1 MPTVTSTHTRGQGQD
16 AEDLALLHLRQ
27 RGLELVARNYRMPG
41 RAGYE
46 IDLIMKTGD
55 GTLVFIEVRQ
65 RHNSLYGGGAATV
78 SWHKQRR
85 IIRAASHFLLRV
97 RRLPPIRFDVVDVQ
111 GSRVQWLPGAFDATG
126 AV

>member
-1 MPTVTSTHTRGQGQD
+1 VADVKSTHTRGQGQD
-16 AEDLALLHLRQ
+16 AEDFALRYLRQ
-27 RGLELVARNYRMPG
+27 QGLDLVARNHRMPG

-65 RHNSLYGGGAATV
+65 RHNTLFGGAAATV

-85 IIRAASHFLLRV
+85 IIRAATHFLLRV
-97 RRLPPIRFDVVDVQ
+97 QRLPPIRFDVVDVQ
-111 GSRVQWLPGAFDATG
+111 GSRVQWLQGAFDES
-126 AV
+126 V

>member
-1 MPTVTSTHTRGQGQD
+1 MADVKSTHTRGQGQD
-16 AEDLALLHLRQ
+16 AEDFALRYLRQ
-27 RGLELVARNYRMPG
+27 QGLDLVARNHRMPG

-65 RHNSLYGGGAATV
+65 RHNTLFGGAAATV

-85 IIRAASHFLLRV
+85 IIRAATHFLLRV
-97 RRLPPIRFDVVDVQ
+97 QRLPPIRFDVVDVQ
-111 GSRVQWLPGAFDATG
+111 GSRVQWLQGAFDES
-126 AV
+126 V

>member
-1 MPTVTSTHTRGQGQD
+1 VAAVKSTHTRGQGQD
-16 AEDLALLHLRQ
+16 AEDFALRYLREQGLA
-27 RGLELVARNYRMPG
+27 LVARNHRMPG

-65 RHNSLYGGGAATV
+65 RHNTLFGGAAATV

-85 IIRAASHFLLRV
+85 IIRAATHFLLRV
-97 RRLPPIRFDVVDVQ
+97 QHLPPIRFDVVDVQ
-111 GSRVQWLPGAFDATG
+111 GSRVQWLQGAFDES
-126 AV
+126 V